1 MARGLNGSANG
12 SGHGPRD
19 DGADEGEDGDGIEAF
34 QIGGESDLPA
44 DVVDAL
50 PAVFGLHTTI
60 PEGRRS
66 AQTLGSEREGH
77 GVLIDDEGL
86 VLTIGY
92 LIMEADTI
100 TIKDGDGRELS
111 ANLVGYD
118 YESGFGLVRT
128 EVPPAARPMVLG
140 DSDALYLRS
149 EAYVAGVGGEKAT
162 LKVKVAG
169 RREFAGYWEYL
180 LDNAIF
186 TVPAY
191 PLWGGSALIG
201 SDGTLLGIGS
211 LLVQEALG
219 PGSPAFPGNMYVPI
233 NRLKPIFRELVET
246 GELARP
252 LRPWLGLYT
261 VEHMGDLVIG
271 GISDGGPADRAGLK
285 RGDILQALNGDGLDD
300 VADFYRKLWAIG
312 PAGTVVTLRLE
323 RDGDD
328 FEVTVRTGDRDTYH
342 RYGSAR

>member
-12 SGHGPRD
+12 SSRWLGSQAGV
-19 DGADEGEDGDGIEAF
+19 EAR
-34 QIGGESDLPA
+34 QPGSESNLPP
-44 DVVDAL
+44 DVIDAL
-50 PAVFGLHTTI
+50 PAVVGLHTTI
-60 PEGRRS
+60 PETRRS

-77 GVLIDDEGL
+77 GVVIDDEGL
-86 VLTIGY
+86 IVTIGY

-100 TIKDGDGRELS
+100 TIKDTGGREWP
-111 ANLVGYD
+111 AGVVGYD

-128 EVPPAARPMVLG
+128 AAPLPVRPMTFG
-140 DSDALYLRS
+140 DSDDLALRS
-149 EAYVAGVGGEKAT
+149 EGYVAGVGGEKAT

-201 SDGTLLGIGS
+201 MDGTLMGIGS

-233 NRLKPIFRELVET
+233 NRLKPIFGELVQN
-246 GELARP
+246 GRLSAP
-252 LRPWLGLYT
+252 PRPWLGLYT
-261 VEHMGDLVIG
+261 VEHLGQLVVG

-285 RGDILQALNGDGLDD
+285 RGDILQALDGEVLDD
-300 VADFYRKLWAIG
+300 VAGFYRKLWSSG
-312 PAGTVVTLRLE
+312 PAGTAVTLRME
-323 RDGDD
+323 RDNDS
-328 FEVTVRTGDRDTYH
+328 FEVTVRTGDRATYH
-342 RYGSAR
+342 RFGSD

>member
-12 SGHGPRD
+12 SGRWRGTQ
-19 DGADEGEDGDGIEAF
+19 GGVEARRP
-34 QIGGESDLPA
+34 GGESNLPPE
-44 DVVDAL
+44 VVDAL
-50 PAVFGLHTTI
+50 PAVVGVHALI
-60 PEGRRS
+60 PENRRS

-77 GVLIDDEGL
+77 GIVIDDEGL

-92 LIMEADTI
+92 LITEATTI
-100 TIKDGDGRELS
+100 TVTDGEGRELD
-111 ANLVGYD
+111 ARIAGYD
-118 YESGFGLVRT
+118 YESGFGLLRT
-128 EVPPAARPMVLG
+128 VAPPPVKPMPFG
-140 DSDALYLRS
+140 DSDSLLLRS

-201 SDGTLLGIGS
+201 MDGSLLGVGS

-233 NRLKPIFRELVET
+233 NRLKPVFGELVENGKLST
-246 GELARP
+246 P
-252 LRPWLGLYT
+252 PRPWLGLTT
-261 VEHMGDLVIG
+261 VEHMGQLVVM
-271 GISDGGPADRAGLK
+271 SVSEAGPADRAGLK
-285 RGDILQALNGDGLDD
+285 RGDILQALNGEVLDE
-300 VADFYRKLWAIG
+300 VADFYRKLWSTG
-312 PAGTVVTLRLE
+312 PAGTVVTLRME
-323 RDGDD
+323 RDNDA
-328 FEVTVRTGDRDTYH
+328 FEVTVRTGDRGKYH
-342 RYGSAR
+342 KYGSD

>member
-12 SGHGPRD
+12 SSRWLGGQHG
-19 DGADEGEDGDGIEAF
+19 GVEARRP
-34 QIGGESDLPA
+34 GGESNLPPE
-44 DVVDAL
+44 VVDAL
-50 PAVFGLHTTI
+50 PAVVGVHTLI
-60 PEGRRS
+60 PENRRS

-77 GVLIDDEGL
+77 GIVIDDEGL
-86 VLTIGY
+86 VVTIGY
-92 LIMEADTI
+92 LITEATTI
-100 TIKDGDGRELS
+100 TVTDGEGRELD
-111 ANLVGYD
+111 ARIVGYD

-128 EVPPAARPMVLG
+128 VAPPPVKPMPFG
-140 DSDALYLRS
+140 DSDSLMLRS

-201 SDGTLLGIGS
+201 MDGSLLGVGS

-233 NRLKPIFRELVET
+233 NRLKPVFAELVENGKLST
-246 GELARP
+246 P
-252 LRPWLGLYT
+252 PRPWLGLTT
-261 VEHMGDLVIG
+261 VEHMGQLVVM
-271 GISDGGPADRAGLK
+271 SVSEGGPADRAGLK
-285 RGDILQALNGDGLDD
+285 RGDILQALDGEVLDD
-300 VADFYRKLWAIG
+300 VADFYRKLWGTG
-312 PAGTVVTLRLE
+312 PAGTVVTLRME
-323 RDGDD
+323 RDNDA
-328 FEVTVRTGDRDTYH
+328 FEVTVRTGDRGKYH
-342 RYGSAR
+342 KYGSD

>member
-12 SGHGPRD
+12 SSRWLGGQQ
-19 DGADEGEDGDGIEAF
+19 GGVEARRP
-34 QIGGESDLPA
+34 GGESNLPPE
-44 DVVDAL
+44 VVDAL
-50 PAVFGLHTTI
+50 PAVVGVHTLI
-60 PEGRRS
+60 PENRRS

-77 GVLIDDEGL
+77 GVVIDDEGL
-86 VLTIGY
+86 VVTIGY
-92 LIMEADTI
+92 LITEATTI
-100 TIKDGDGRELS
+100 TVTDGEGRELD
-111 ANLVGYD
+111 ARIVGYD

-128 EVPPAARPMVLG
+128 VAPPPVKPMPFG
-140 DSDALYLRS
+140 DSDSLMLRS

-201 SDGTLLGIGS
+201 MDGSLLGVGS

-233 NRLKPIFRELVET
+233 NRLKPVFAELVENGKLST
-246 GELARP
+246 P
-252 LRPWLGLYT
+252 PRPWLGLTT
-261 VEHMGDLVIG
+261 VEHMGQLVVM
-271 GISDGGPADRAGLK
+271 SVSEGGPADRAGLK
-285 RGDILQALNGDGLDD
+285 RGDILQALDGEVLDD
-300 VADFYRKLWAIG
+300 VADFYRKLWGTG
-312 PAGTVVTLRLE
+312 PAGTVVTLRME
-323 RDGDD
+323 RDNDA
-328 FEVTVRTGDRDTYH
+328 FEVTVRTGDRAKYYRHGAD
-342 RYGSAR
+342 